1 MYLLDTDICSYLMKR
16 THPMLIERV
25 RAFRPGELKVS
36 VVTQYEL
43 EYGVRRSD
51 RMDELGLVVAA
62 FLGNVEVLPFEV
74 PAARQAAQIRS
85 NLATSGAM
93 IGSYDLLIAGQALSL
108 DATLVTNNTQELG
121 RVAGLR
127 LENWTTKE

>member
-1 MYLLDTDICSYLMKR
+1 
-16 THPMLIERV
+16 MLIERV

-62 FLGNVEVLPFEV
+62 FLGNVEVLPFEG
-74 PAARQAAQIRS
+74 PAAA
-85 NLATSGAM
+85 G
-93 IGSYDLLIAGQALSL
+93 AGQVEGAGWRRSDGAAPLSRGL
-108 DATLVTNNTQELG
+108 PGHDRHAEDAEGGEDAPRSHAQLG
-121 RVAGLR
+121 HRHQRNREG
-127 LENWTTKE
+127 